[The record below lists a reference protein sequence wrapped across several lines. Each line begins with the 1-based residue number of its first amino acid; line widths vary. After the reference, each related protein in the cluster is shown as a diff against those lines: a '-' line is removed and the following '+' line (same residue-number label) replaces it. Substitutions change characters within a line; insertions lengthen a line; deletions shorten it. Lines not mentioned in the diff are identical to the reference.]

1 MKKTKSGSPSYQKPM
16 ADKKKK
22 PTPRKPS
29 AAERTIDEKRELCE
43 QICLA
48 YESANVTIESCCES
62 NGISS
67 RTLKNWVDQDSQ
79 IAERYK
85 RAKQTHSKNGKERL
99 REKAVDAL
107 ERLVVGFYVEETETV
122 ELYGKT
128 GDLAG
133 RQVKTKKRY
142 IAPSSTAVIFT
153 LKNADPANWNENIQV
168 EMTGEPQVFKI
179 GNQTIEFT

>member
-1 MKKTKSGSPSYQKPM
+1 MD
-16 ADKKKK
+16 A
-22 PTPRKPS
+22 
-29 AAERTIDEKRELCE
+29 
-43 QICLA
+43 
-48 YESANVTIESCCES
+48 
-62 NGISS
+62 
-67 RTLKNWVDQDSQ
+67 DSQ
-79 IAERYK
+79 ISARYK
-85 RAKQTHSKNGKERL
+85 TAKQTHSKNGKERL

-142 IAPSSTAVIFT
+142 VAPSSTAVIFT

>member
-22 PTPRKPS
+22 PTPRKT
-29 AAERTIDEKRELCE
+29 AASERTIEEKRQLVDV
-43 QICLA
+43 ICDQ
-48 YESANVTIESCCES
+48 YENAHVTIESCCES